1 MAWTN
6 PNSVHIPTTGN
17 VIPASWGAMVN
28 QNLLHLRNSPETVAA
43 YRNTPQTINNATVT
57 AISFTTELWD
67 NANMWRS
74 PYPTRFWATVG
85 GRYLF
90 TVFVSFQ
97 TSGAGKCA
105 VYLRSSREGGSSFG
119 IHRQEATS
127 GGATV
132 LCCSG
137 IVGLPA
143 DNYVEVYVEQTSG
156 GPLNVNEARAA
167 LIRLG
172 G

>member
-28 QNLLHLRNSPETVAA
+28 QNLRHLRHSPETAGA
-43 YRNTPQTINNATVT
+43 TRNTPQTINNATIT
-57 AISFTTELWD
+57 AVSFTTELWD
-67 NANMWRS
+67 NTDMWS
-74 PYPTRFWATVG
+74 SSNPTRFRAPVD

-90 TVFVSFQ
+90 TAFVSFQ
-97 TSGAGKCA
+97 ANATGQRT
-105 VYLRSSREGGSSFG
+105 VYLRSSRGGGDMFG
-119 IHRQEATS
+119 IQRQDAATS
-127 GGATV
+127 GTTV
-132 LCCSG
+132 LCCAG
-137 IVGLPA
+137 IVGLLT
-143 DNYVEVYVEQTSG
+143 DNYVEVCVYQNSG
-156 GPLNVNEARAA
+156 GPLGVNEARAA